1 MSTTPQLAT
10 SRLARPLETGPS
22 AAERW
27 RDLCRD
33 LLARH
38 GVLVVRLA
46 DLNWDDRELAKA
58 MGERI
63 YGRRAA

>member
-1 MSTTPQLAT
+1 MSTGYAT
-10 SRLARPLETGPS
+10 SRITRMLASGPS

-27 RDLCRD
+27 RQFCAD

-46 DLNWDDRELAKA
+46 DLNWDDRELARQ